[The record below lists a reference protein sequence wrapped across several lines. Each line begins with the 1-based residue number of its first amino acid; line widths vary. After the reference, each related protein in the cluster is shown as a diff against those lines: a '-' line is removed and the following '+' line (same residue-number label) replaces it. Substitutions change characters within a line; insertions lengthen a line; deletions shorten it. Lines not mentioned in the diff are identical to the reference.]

1 MIVYRY
7 VHVGEGT
14 KSADQNQRPC
24 VIFYGVQK
32 LNVDCSDVIRW

>member
-14 KSADQNQRPC
+14 KSADQNQRP
-24 VIFYGVQK
+24 GVLCYVAQK
-32 LNVDCSDVIRW
+32 LNVDCSDIIR